1 MYISG
6 SHNYCHKS
14 NVQVL
19 ATYLKFV
26 LPSLLQAHKVFI
38 E

>member
-6 SHNYCHKS
+6 SHITATGLMFLH
-14 NVQVL
+14 L

-26 LPSLLQAHKVFI
+26 LPSLLEPQKVFI

>member
-6 SHNYCHKS
+6 SHDHCYES

-26 LPSLLQAHKVFI
+26 LPSLSQAYKVFI

>member
-6 SHNYCHKS
+6 SLITATKS
-14 NVQVL
+14 NILDL

-26 LPSLLQAHKVFI
+26 LPSLLEPQKVFI